1 MIVSGEQ
8 QRDSVIH
15 IHGFPPYT
23 FSPQTPI
30 SSRLPHNIEQS
41 YVFYTVGFCSLY
53 ILNIAEYML
62 IPSSLASLFP
72 HSSPSPLPRQLVI
85 YFFFF
90 AWLSFTQY
98 DSLYVHPHCC
108 KCHYFK
114 NTCMCACFHFSCVRL
129 LVTPWP
135 VSRQAPLS
143 VGFSRQEYWSRL
155 PCPPLGDL
163 PDPGM
168 EPASLTSPALAGCFF
183 FFTTSASWE

>member
-1 MIVSGEQ
+1 M
-8 QRDSVIH
+8 
-15 IHGFPPYT
+15 
-23 FSPQTPI
+23 
-30 SSRLPHNIEQS
+30 
-41 YVFYTVGFCSLY
+41 
-53 ILNIAEYML
+53 
-62 IPSSLASLFP
+62 
-72 HSSPSPLPRQLVI
+72 
-85 YFFFF
+85 
-90 AWLSFTQY
+90 
-98 DSLYVHPHCC
+98 HPHCC

-129 LVTPWP
+129 FVTPWP

-183 FFTTSASWE
+183 FLPLVPLENSNFFKVISNLQKNLQVLGWPNSSFEFFHKLLLWEDLSELFGQPIIMSV